1 MLGNSH
7 AGLIRPSRRTGCRRH
22 IRRIAAQIQAIDDVY
37 VTSLPSRRHSPR
49 VRHILLRTDR
59 VGDQCPQHC
68 VSTRTRYF
76 AAAIIRSSLNRLD
89 ARLGGGIVIVTCGSM
104 ENKARSRSSRHSRC
118 LDWRRSCHGH
128 LSHVGHRLDPVA
140 IVRMI

>member
-7 AGLIRPSRRTGCRRH
+7 AGLLRPSRGTGCGRH
-22 IRRIAAQIQAIDDVY
+22 VWRIAARIQAIDDVY
-37 VTSLPSRRHSPR
+37 VEFLPSRRYSPR
-49 VRHILLRTDR
+49 VRHILLRTDGA
-59 VGDQCPQHC
+59 VDQCPQHC

-76 AAAIIRSSLNRLD
+76 AAAIIRSSLNGLD
-89 ARLGGGIVIVTCGSM
+89 ARLGGIVTRGSM

-140 IVRMI
+140 FVRMI